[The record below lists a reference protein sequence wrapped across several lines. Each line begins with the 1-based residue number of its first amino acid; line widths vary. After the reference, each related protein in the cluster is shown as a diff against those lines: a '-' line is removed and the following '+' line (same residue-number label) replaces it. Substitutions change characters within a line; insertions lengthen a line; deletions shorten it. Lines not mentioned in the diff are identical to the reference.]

1 MRCSCS
7 LKHSSRGLTNIE
19 ESSSGVVGKKRYHL
33 VKWSQACRSKRKGG
47 LGVKDLR
54 KQNIS
59 LLTKWWW
66 KLDND
71 EGLNAGG
78 KFNDSHVW
86 KSLMKVKDL
95 YMAGRKIVVRSGTV
109 ARLWQDPLG
118 DELPFCD
125 KYPLLFSICDFP
137 NDIVAQCEVKI
148 PVIYSDG
155 D

>member
-1 MRCSCS
+1 
-7 LKHSSRGLTNIE
+7 
-19 ESSSGVVGKKRYHL
+19 
-33 VKWSQACRSKRKGG
+33 
-47 LGVKDLR
+47 
-54 KQNIS
+54 
-59 LLTKWWW
+59 
-66 KLDND
+66 
-71 EGLNAGG
+71 
-78 KFNDSHVW
+78 
-86 KSLMKVKDL
+86 MKVKDL